1 MVRCGYDLKNSNL
14 TTRLFCHPWYLEYH
28 LWIDSVCKSPFNQDS
43 WREVTPASLFWPP
56 WCYWKPL
63 TAFSQALLVL
73 SLACA
78 AVVAPLQNIEKYR
91 KIHNVFVSI
100 LEGVFSRTDFSISNS
115 PLLVFWLDRCSPSAA
130 DQDEE
135 DKKGKQRIQASG
147 CGCTW
152 GRFSQTFLI
161 GLSCFFH
168 ISREVGWLQIFSF
181 VFGNF
186 DVNKRHS

>member
-1 MVRCGYDLKNSNL
+1 MVL
-14 TTRLFCHPWYLEYH
+14 LEA
-28 LWIDSVCKSPFNQDS
+28 IDSLLTV
-43 WREVTPASLFWPP
+43 VSL
-56 WCYWKPL
+56 L
-63 TAFSQALLVL
+63 
-73 SLACA
+73 CA

-115 PLLVFWLDRCSPSAA
+115 PLLVFWLGRCSPSAA
-130 DQDEE
+130 EQDEE

-186 DVNKRHS
+186 DVSRFSCEDGNKRHSYGSTWCYQPENTDTLNFSIWEALCL

>member
-1 MVRCGYDLKNSNL
+1 MWHPLRISMSN
-14 TTRLFCHPWYLEYH
+14 HEDM
-28 LWIDSVCKSPFNQDS
+28 IEN
-43 WREVTPASLFWPP
+43 WREVTTVSFFWPP
-56 WCYWKPL
+56 WCYWKPM
-63 TAFSQALLVL
+63 TAFSQALLVV
-73 SLACA
+73 SFWCA

-100 LEGVFSRTDFSISNS
+100 FSRTDFSISNS
-115 PLLVFWLDRCSPSAA
+115 PRLVFWLGRRSPSAA

-186 DVNKRHS
+186 DVSCFSCEDGNKRHS